1 MNRETTRLDYLTR
14 TERVQRYIYDH
25 LDDEL
30 DLDVLAEVAC
40 FSHCH
45 WHRIY
50 RGMTGETAAQT
61 VRRLRLHRAA
71 GELIQ
76 TSSDIRNIASRAG
89 YGSVEAFSRVFRS
102 AYGEPPAK
110 YRDRTQSPPEPNL
123 MNPKETTMYTTEI
136 KDLPPLKL
144 ATLHHVGDYM
154 KVDEVFMKVFMWNA
168 KEGVVQG
175 EPRSIGVY
183 YDDPSVV
190 ETDKLRS
197 DAGIVIGDEVTIDP
211 PIDGPD
217 IKTITVPG
225 GRHAVVTYK
234 GPYAELPKAY
244 DWVFTSWLQE
254 SGEEAGENPVFEE
267 YLNDPRTTAPADL
280 LTNIFL
286 PLKGQRLMTRGE
298 SV

>member
-1 MNRETTRLDYLTR
+1 MNRENTRLDYLSR
-14 TERVQRYIYDH
+14 TERVQRYIYEH

-76 TSSDIRNIASRAG
+76 TSSDIRNIAGRAG
-89 YGSVEAFSRVFRS
+89 YSSIEAFSRVFRS
-102 AYGEPPAK
+102 AYGEPPAR
-110 YRDRTQSPPEPNL
+110 YRDRTQIPSEPNSI
-123 MNPKETTMYTTEI
+123 NPKETTMYATEI
-136 KDLPPLKL
+136 KDLAPIKL
-144 ATLHHVGDYM
+144 AAVHHVGDYM
-154 KVDEVFMKVFMWNA
+154 KVDEAFMSVFMWNA
-168 KEGVVQG
+168 KVGAVKG

-183 YDDPSVV
+183 YDDPSAVK
-190 ETDKLRS
+190 TDQLRS
-197 DAGIVIGDEVTIDP
+197 DAGIVIDNDAVIETP
-211 PIDGPD
+211 TDGPKICAID
-217 IKTITVPG
+217 VPG
-225 GRHAVVTYK
+225 GRHAVVTFK

-244 DWVFTSWLQE
+244 DWVFTSWLLD
-254 SGEEAGENPVFEE
+254 SGEDAGENPVFEE

-280 LTNIFL
+280 LTNIYL
-286 PLKGQRLMTRGE
+286 PLKG
-298 SV
+298 